1 MSASHRALTRLLAV
15 DGLALLATAVLAPA
29 ADVAAPLD
37 ARWWARATT
46 TDLTITLGWWAATV
60 VACWVAATTLT
71 CLASRAVPALTALRV
86 LDRVTAP
93 VVRRA
98 VDAALACSV
107 TVGVVASGASAAGA
121 APARATASATTT
133 TAPTALV
140 QVMPDGRVVI
150 APASPSTAAPP
161 RRPSTTTST
170 TTPATTTTSVAAMPS
185 PTPPPPHAPARGA
198 PTSPRRATSTAQPRA
213 GAPAAPV
220 RATVHVVV
228 AGDNLWRIATARLA
242 DAFGRSPVDAEV
254 LPYWRRVVDA
264 NRSTLRS
271 GDPNLIFPGEIVA
284 LPPA

>member
-46 TDLTITLGWWAATV
+46 TGLTISLGWWAATV

-71 CLASRAVPALTALRV
+71 CVASRAVPALAALRV

-107 TVGVVASGASAAGA
+107 TVGVVASGAGAAGA
-121 APARATASATTT
+121 APARATATATTT
-133 TAPTALV
+133 TAPTAVV

-150 APASPSTAAPP
+150 APAPPSTAAPH
-161 RRPSTTTST
+161 RRPSTTTPT

-185 PTPPPPHAPARGA
+185 PTPPPPAPATGA
-198 PTSPRRATSTAQPRA
+198 PAPPRRATSTAQPRA
-213 GAPAAPV
+213 GAPAPD
-220 RATVHVVV
+220 RAMVHVVV

-242 DAFGRSPVDAEV
+242 DALGRSPVDAEV

-264 NRSTLRS
+264 NRSTVRS